1 LKEIKPI
8 NLNTYITLRSLLV
21 SEFDDFDL
29 NIDEEALE
37 RANAERMAEQNE
49 EAKALTEGDV
59 DDCEGGACKI

>member
-1 LKEIKPI
+1 M
-8 NLNTYITLRSLLV
+8 SD
-21 SEFDDFDL
+21 FDDFDL

-37 RANAERMAEQNE
+37 RANAEHMAEQNE